1 MGVGKKT
8 LNFNEILIFKTRVR
22 GIVMKAYAVWLFFI
36 SLVICVLTLVSVAKD
51 AHSQVKRDE
60 ETAKEVDKINP
71 IKPVGEAI
79 DKTVNKVS
87 PIKVPTESKLVQDE
101 RACYQSCAQ
110 EKDALLKR
118 SRSEVDRGQAWASYH
133 KCKSSCPE
141 KAASQNRDMERGTF
155 QDRYPAGSTIDR

>member
-1 MGVGKKT
+1 
-8 LNFNEILIFKTRVR
+8 
-22 GIVMKAYAVWLFFI
+22 MKSYALWLFFI
-36 SLVICVLTLVSVAKD
+36 SLMICALTLVSVANNS
-51 AHSQVKRDE
+51 HSQVTRDE

-79 DKTVNKVS
+79 DQTINKVS
-87 PIKVPTESKLVQDE
+87 PIKVPTQSKLVQDE

-110 EKDALLKR
+110 ERDAWLRK

-141 KAASQNRDMERGTF
+141 KAASQNKDMERGAF
-155 QDRYPAGSTIDR
+155 SRDRYPTGSAIDHR